1 MFVLT
6 VFSNYLNLRD
16 ARGCGH
22 VEEGYVTSYLVNK
35 RVMNDFISKKTR
47 LWFKKVELNLHK
59 QHNLN
64 QEIER
69 TKRKI
74 STNKP
79 LLKEENK
86 LKQKSL
92 VMNMPEKEAL
102 LFANEEQNI
111 KIPEELEEGRDGL
124 TVITPKRL
132 KRITEFMEDSKIT
145 LLRSP
150 PSSGKSTLE
159 NTDYL

>member
-86 LKQKSL
+86 LKQ
-92 VMNMPEKEAL
+92 
-102 LFANEEQNI
+102 
-111 KIPEELEEGRDGL
+111 IPEELEEGRDGL

-159 NTDYL
+159 SFDLH